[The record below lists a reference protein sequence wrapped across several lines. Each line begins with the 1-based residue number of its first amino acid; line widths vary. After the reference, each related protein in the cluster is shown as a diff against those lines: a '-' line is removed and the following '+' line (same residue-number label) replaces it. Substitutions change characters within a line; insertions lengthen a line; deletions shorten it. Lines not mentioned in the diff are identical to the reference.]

1 MRVQLAAFWG
11 SHDPSPLNKT
21 RYSAFVEV
29 VFSSSPL
36 FCSPLPPNP
45 PPQGK
50 PPGERATPAR
60 RPAASKLKKDLNFQD
75 RISGAVSECTRP
87 YLSAAAARAKR
98 TFCVGT

>member
-75 RISGAVSECTRP
+75 RISERGQCPNTPLFTQIQLRP
-87 YLSAAAARAKR
+87 SSQ
-98 TFCVGT
+98 V